1 MPAMRKK
8 ERSGPG
14 IATVTDSGGPTLA
27 SSDDKP
33 LEGVEARTIGAKHE
47 PIAKTA
53 TVRGAARR
61 KNRLPNSRGDS
72 GVKRSVQAF
81 KIASPVRFIAKT
93 T

>member
-1 MPAMRKK
+1 MRKK

-14 IATVTDSGGPTLA
+14 IATVIDSGGPTLA
-27 SSDDKP
+27 SSDD
-33 LEGVEARTIGAKHE
+33 EGVEPRTIGAKHE

-53 TVRGAARR
+53 KVRGAASP
-61 KNRLPNSRGDS
+61 KDRLPNSLGDS

-81 KIASPVRFIAKT
+81 KIASPVRFIVKT